1 MATKDKVSSL
11 LSKMATFVRNPT
23 TDWSELSVPEPEPK
37 RESVHAELALAELN
51 KLRRKSDF
59 VRRQDFVRRREF
71 DYLRKLRRKG
81 PLVGSDITARPSLF
95 RVSTISNLDE
105 KALTLKKIDEIETQ
119 MSTQWWQGK
128 PGEAAVHGD
137 HFPVAADR
145 RRAMDKQV
153 PTSVAIPAEINA
165 FALAQTFEPSL
176 KPDRKQ
182 GTDFETTLIGT
193 PAPGDSTSSAAAL
206 PRVPGSS
213 KNRRLDSAL
222 SEFSNSRLLSAE
234 FGDVPNDPDLEEAAI
249 RFANGDDSGA
259 ESVLLAVLQAS
270 EVPSEASDAWACA
283 LFDLYR
289 ATGQQ
294 ASFDHFGI
302 YIAQRFGRSAPVWF
316 STPDSLERKQA
327 GLPSTRT
334 DDRSGHVN
342 EDFSSTQPLGDWQSL
357 PDEVA
362 KGNPVEV
369 DRAGPGR
376 VVPDALPAAV
386 VELTGEVSGDAAD
399 VLNQLEAGLKE
410 NNRLVISCAR
420 LIRVDFSAAG
430 NILNWISAHQSEG
443 CQVQFCDVPRLVAA
457 FFNVIGIN
465 EYAQVRLRTN

>member
-11 LSKMATFVRNPT
+11 LSKMAMFVRNPT
-23 TDWSELSVPEPEPK
+23 KDWSELSAPEPEPK
-37 RESVHAELALAELN
+37 RESILAELALAELN

-81 PLVGSDITARPSLF
+81 PLVGSDITSRPSLF

-128 PGEAAVHGD
+128 PGEAPVHGD

-145 RRAMDKQV
+145 RRATDKQV

-165 FALAQTFEPSL
+165 FALAQTLEPSL

-182 GTDFETTLIGT
+182 GTDFETTLLGT
-193 PAPGDSTSSAAAL
+193 SAPGDSASSAAAL

-234 FGDVPNDPDLEEAAI
+234 FGNVPNDPDLEEAAI

-259 ESVLLAVLQAS
+259 ESGLLAVLQANDVAPES
-270 EVPSEASDAWACA
+270 ADVWASA

-294 ASFDHFGI
+294 ANFDHIAI
-302 YIAQRFGRSAPVWF
+302 YYAQRFGRSAPAWF
-316 STPDSLERKQA
+316 STPELLRRKQA
-327 GLPSTRT
+327 ALPSTRT
-334 DDRSGHVN
+334 DDRCENVN
-342 EDFSSTQPLGDWQSL
+342 EDFSSTLPLGDTQSL
-357 PDEVA
+357 PGGVA
-362 KGNPVEV
+362 QGSSVEV
-369 DRAGPGR
+369 DQAGPVPVLPEAMSP
-376 VVPDALPAAV
+376 VVVA
-386 VELTGEVSGDAAD
+386 LTGEVLGDVAG
-399 VLNQLEAGLKE
+399 VLNQFEAGLKGA
-410 NNRLVISCAR
+410 NRLVISCAR

-430 NILNWISAHQSEG
+430 SILNWISARQSKDCHIE
-443 CQVQFCDVPRLVAA
+443 FRDVPRLVAV

-465 EYAQVRLRTN
+465 EYAQVVLRTS